1 MADRIQELKAA
12 IRAGTVFD
20 TGLTGRLDGVI
31 AVATA
36 YAEQT
41 NNDVEAYTAG
51 LKKLRD
57 HVVDTLDN
65 LPARLAAIKVMSTT
79 EVDLNPYMGSLLGAA
94 DQIAL
99 AENGFLVANQEA
111 TDLVEWEIAANEAA
125 MIEVEAL
132 AYAMELNEMLKDPLG
147 QAVLAAVGGPVV
159 QTALVAEHQAFL
171 DLYGFD
177 TTEVDDGSII
187 GDDDPDDCPC
197 C

>member
-20 TGLTGRLDGVI
+20 TGITGRLDGVI

-36 YAEQT
+36 YAQQT
-41 NNDVEAYTAG
+41 GQDVEAHTQG
-51 LKKLRD
+51 FKKLKD

-65 LPARLAAIKVMSTT
+65 LPARLTTIKVMSGT
-79 EVDLNPYMGSLLGAA
+79 EIDLVPYMGSLFGRA
-94 DQIAL
+94 DEIIL
-99 AENGFLVANQEA
+99 AENGYLVANEQA
-111 TDLVEWEIAANEAA
+111 ADLVEWEIAANEAA
-125 MIEVEAL
+125 MVEVEAL
-132 AYAMELNEMLKDPLG
+132 AYAMELNELLKDPLG
-147 QAVLAAVGGPVV
+147 QAVLAEVGGPVV
-159 QTALVAEHQAFL
+159 QTALEAERQAFL

-177 TTEVDDGSII
+177 TTEVDDGSVI